1 MSESR
6 LLSGS
11 GADTVVLWRSLCH
24 ADDVARSHGR
34 LIASP
39 HVSICLSACVF
50 VFTKLSYP
58 ASTVSST
65 SYRFV

>member
-11 GADTVVLWRSLCH
+11 GADIVVLWRSLCH

-39 HVSICLSACVF
+39 HVSICMF